1 MAELA
6 GKVALITGAASGI
19 GRASALCFT
28 RAGASVMCAD
38 IDAGGAK
45 ETAEQIAAAG
55 GRSASLALDV
65 TDEAAVA
72 DALERT
78 ARELGDLQILFNNAG
93 VGARDFER
101 TLDVNLKGVYYGL
114 RHGAERIAQR
124 GGGAI
129 VNTASIA
136 GLAGLDPVSGAPG
149 PLEGGGVAYIAS
161 KHGVVGLT
169 RQYALHYAKR
179 GVRVNAVAPGYILT
193 PMTAVMRQTAEH
205 ERQLARQHPMGRLG
219 LPEEIAEAALFLASD
234 RASFVT
240 GVVLPVDG
248 GYTAR

>member
-6 GKVALITGAASGI
+6 NKVALITGAASGI
-19 GRASALCFT
+19 GRASALCFA
-28 RAGASVMCAD
+28 RAGAAVMCAD

-45 ETAEQIAAAG
+45 ETAEKIAAAG

-65 TDEAAVA
+65 TDEAAFA
-72 DALERT
+72 DALKRT

-93 VGARDFER
+93 IGSVDFER
-101 TLDVNLKGVYYGL
+101 TLEVNLKGVYYGL
-114 RHGAERIAQR
+114 RHGAEHIAQR

-136 GLAGLDPVSGAPG
+136 GLVGLDSAGGPGGA
-149 PLEGGGVAYIAS
+149 LEGGGVAYIAS
-161 KHGVVGLT
+161 KHGVVGMT

-193 PMTAVMRQTAEH
+193 PMTAVMRETAES
-205 ERQLARQHPMGRLG
+205 EQQLASKHPMGRLG

-240 GVVLPVDG
+240 GTVLAVDG
-248 GYTAR
+248 GYTAQ